1 MLNILGTVAG
11 FVTKALEDRFKRK
24 ILKKLKKTFKKIL
37 RKIFGVA
44 LVSVALVLLFRH
56 RRGVLAAILG
66 K

>member
-44 LVSVALVLLFRH
+44 LVGVALVLLFRH